1 MPRMEK
7 GVRGAGSPSPSMPG
21 LRIITSN
28 KQVPGS
34 KQTEGGTSSRRV
46 YLSW

>member
-7 GVRGAGSPSPSMPG
+7 GVRGAGSQSPSMPG